1 MRPFFIKQKI
11 TNNMEK
17 VKVLIIGSGPAGY
30 TAAIYSARAG
40 LTPVLYTGG
49 QPGGQLT
56 TTNDVENFPGYPEGI
71 NGPQMMVDLQK
82 QAERFGTKINYGLV
96 TAVDFSGYPLKVT
109 VDEIK
114 MVEAESVIVATGASA
129 KYLGIPS
136 EQVYANRG
144 VSACAVCD
152 GYFYRGKEVAVV
164 GAGDSA
170 AEEATYL
177 AKLCTKVHLIVR
189 RNEMRASKIMQQRV
203 ASTPNIQIHW
213 NSETEEILG
222 DDSGVNGVRIVDK
235 NTGSKTVI
243 SVQGFFLAIGHKPN
257 TDIFKGQ
264 LTMDEAGYVKVEP
277 GSTKTNVEGVFA
289 VGDVADHVYRQAI
302 TAAGT
307 GCMGALDAEKF
318 LQSKELELA
327 HQ

>member
-1 MRPFFIKQKI
+1 M
-11 TNNMEK
+11 THSK

-30 TAAIYSARAG
+30 TAAIYAARAG
-40 LTPVLYTGG
+40 LKPILFTGG

-82 QAERFGTKINYGLV
+82 QAERFGTKVNYGLV
-96 TAVDFSGYPLKVT
+96 TAVDFSSWPLKVT
-109 VDEIK
+109 VDEKDVI
-114 MVEAESVIVATGASA
+114 ETESVIVATGATA

-136 EQVYANRG
+136 EERYANRG

-152 GYFYRGKEVAVV
+152 GFFYRGKDVAVV

-177 AKLCTKVHLIVR
+177 ANLCTKVHLIVR
-189 RNEMRASKIMQQRV
+189 KGEMRASKIMQQRV
-203 ASTPNIQIHW
+203 MNTANVEVHW
-213 NSETEEILG
+213 HSETDEILG
-222 DDSGVNGVRIVDK
+222 DDNGVNGVRLINNQTK
-235 NTGSKTVI
+235 EKKVI
-243 SVQGFFLAIGHKPN
+243 PIQGFFLAIGHKPN

-264 LTMDEAGYVKVEP
+264 LNMDEAGYIKVIP

-289 VGDVADHVYRQAI
+289 VGDVADKVYRQAI

-318 LQSKELELA
+318 LVAKEMELA
-327 HQ
+327 HSN

>member
-1 MRPFFIKQKI
+1 
-11 TNNMEK
+11 MEGDK

-30 TAAIYSARAG
+30 TAAIYAARAG

-71 NGPQMMVDLQK
+71 NGPQMMMDLQK
-82 QAERFGTKINYGLV
+82 QAERFGTKVHYGLV
-96 TAVDFSGYPLKVT
+96 TSVDFSSYPLKVV
-109 VDEIK
+109 VDEKDIII
-114 MVEAESVIVATGASA
+114 AETIIIATGATA

-136 EQVYANRG
+136 EETYANRG

-177 AKLCTKVHLIVR
+177 SKLCTKVHLIVR
-189 RNEMRASKIMQQRV
+189 RDEMRASKIMQQRV
-203 ASTPNIQIHW
+203 LSSPNIEIHW
-213 NSETEEILG
+213 NTETDEILG
-222 DDSGVNGVRIVDK
+222 DDNGVNGVRLS
-235 NTGSKTVI
+235 NTKTGEKKDIAVL
-243 SVQGFFLAIGHKPN
+243 GFFLAIGHKPN

-264 LTMDEAGYVKVEP
+264 LDMDESGYLKVHP
-277 GSTKTNVEGVFA
+277 GSTITNVEGVFA

-302 TAAGT
+302 TAAGS

-318 LQSKELELA
+318 LAAKEMETV
-327 HQ
+327 H

>member
-1 MRPFFIKQKI
+1 LLFQANNHFIMAK
-11 TNNMEK
+11 E

-30 TAAIYSARAG
+30 TAAIYAARAG
-40 LTPVLYTGG
+40 LKPVLYTGG

-71 NGPQMMVDLQK
+71 NGPQMMMDLQK
-82 QAERFGTKINYGLV
+82 QAERFGTEVNYGLV
-96 TAVDFSGYPLKVT
+96 TSVDFSGYPHKIT
-109 VDEIK
+109 VDEKDEVI
-114 MVEAESVIVATGASA
+114 AESVIIATGATA
-129 KYLGIPS
+129 KYLGLPS
-136 EQVYANRG
+136 EQLYYNKG

-177 AKLCTKVHLIVR
+177 SKLCTKVHLIVR
-189 RNEMRASKIMQQRV
+189 RDEMRASKIMQQRV
-203 ASTPNIQIHW
+203 LNTPNIEIHW
-213 NSETEEILG
+213 NTETEEVLG
-222 DDSGVNGVRIVDK
+222 DDGGVHSIRVVNNK
-235 NTGSKTVI
+235 TGERKVI
-243 SVQGFFLAIGHKPN
+243 KLQGFFLAIGHQPN
-257 TDIFKGQ
+257 TSIFANY
-264 LTMDEAGYVKVEP
+264 LEMDDSGYIKVQA

-289 VGDVADHVYRQAI
+289 VGDAADKVYRQAI

-318 LQSKELELA
+318 LVAKEL
-327 HQ
+327 QTV

>member
-1 MRPFFIKQKI
+1 MAK
-11 TNNMEK
+11 EE

-30 TAAIYSARAG
+30 TAAIYAARAG
-40 LTPVLYTGG
+40 LNPVLYTGG

-71 NGPQMMVDLQK
+71 NGPQMMIDLQK

-96 TAVDFSGYPLKVT
+96 TSVDFSGYPLKVT
-109 VDEIK
+109 IDEKDEVI
-114 MVEAESVIVATGASA
+114 AESVIIATGATA
-129 KYLGIPS
+129 KYLGLPS
-136 EQVYANRG
+136 EEKFYNRG

-189 RNEMRASKIMQQRV
+189 RDEMRASRIMQNRV
-203 ASTPNIQIHW
+203 LSTPNIEVHW
-213 NSETEEILG
+213 NTETEEIIG
-222 DDSGVNGVRIVDK
+222 DDNGVTGVRLV
-235 NTGSKTVI
+235 NTRTGEKKHVAL
-243 SVQGFFLAIGHKPN
+243 QGFFLAIGHKPN
-257 TDIFKGQ
+257 TDIFKDYIE
-264 LTMDEAGYVKVEP
+264 MDETGYIKVQP
-277 GSTKTNVEGVFA
+277 GSTKTNIEGVFA
-289 VGDVADHVYRQAI
+289 VGDATDKVYRQAI

-318 LQSKELELA
+318 LVAKELQTA
-327 HQ
+327 

>member
-1 MRPFFIKQKI
+1 MTSQ
-11 TNNMEK
+11 K

-30 TAAIYSARAG
+30 TAAIYAARAG
-40 LTPVLYTGG
+40 MQPVLYTGG

-71 NGPQMMVDLQK
+71 NGPQMMIDLQK
-82 QAERFGTKINYGLV
+82 QAERFGTQVNFGLV
-96 TAVDFSGYPLKVT
+96 TAVNFSSWPFEVT
-109 VDEIK
+109 VDEK
-114 MVEAESVIVATGASA
+114 TQVEAESVIIATGASA

-136 EQVYANRG
+136 EEKFANKG

-170 AEEATYL
+170 AEESTYL

-189 RNEMRASKIMQQRV
+189 RSEMRASKIMQQRV
-203 ASTPNIQIHW
+203 KGTPNIEIHW
-213 NSETEEILG
+213 NTETDEILG
-222 DDSGVNGVRIVDK
+222 DETGVTGVRLRDTH
-235 NTGSKTVI
+235 TGATKELPI
-243 SVQGFFLAIGHKPN
+243 QGFFLAIGHKPN
-257 TDIFKGQ
+257 TDLFKGQ
-264 LTMDEAGYVKVEP
+264 IDMDEAGYIKVKP
-277 GSTKTNVEGVFA
+277 GTTKTNVAGVFA
-289 VGDVADHVYRQAI
+289 VGDVADKVYRQAI

-318 LQSKELELA
+318 LQAKEAEA
-327 HQ
+327 MQVH

>member
-1 MRPFFIKQKI
+1 MAHS
-11 TNNMEK
+11 K

-30 TAAIYSARAG
+30 TAAIYAARAG
-40 LTPVLYTGG
+40 LKPILFTGG

-82 QAERFGTKINYGLV
+82 QAERFGTKVNYGLV
-96 TAVDFSGYPLKVT
+96 TAVDFSSWPLKVT
-109 VDEIK
+109 VDEKDVI
-114 MVEAESVIVATGASA
+114 ETESVIVATGATA

-136 EQVYANRG
+136 EERYANRG

-152 GYFYRGKEVAVV
+152 GFFYRGKDVAVV

-177 AKLCTKVHLIVR
+177 ANLCTKVHLIVR
-189 RNEMRASKIMQQRV
+189 KGEMRASKIMQQRV
-203 ASTPNIQIHW
+203 MNTANVEVHW
-213 NSETEEILG
+213 HSETDEILG
-222 DDSGVNGVRIVDK
+222 DDNGVNGVRLINNQTK
-235 NTGSKTVI
+235 EKKVI
-243 SVQGFFLAIGHKPN
+243 PIQGFFLAIGHKPN

-264 LTMDEAGYVKVEP
+264 LNMDEAGYIKVIP
-277 GSTKTNVEGVFA
+277 GSTKTNIEGVFA
-289 VGDVADHVYRQAI
+289 VGDVADKVYRQAI

-318 LQSKELELA
+318 LVAKEMELA
-327 HQ
+327 HSN